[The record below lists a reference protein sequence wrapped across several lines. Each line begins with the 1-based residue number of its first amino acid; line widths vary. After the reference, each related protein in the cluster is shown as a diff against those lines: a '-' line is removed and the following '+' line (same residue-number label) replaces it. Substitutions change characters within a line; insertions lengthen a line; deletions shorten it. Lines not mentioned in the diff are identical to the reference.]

1 MVKKQAILQLSV
13 FASNLISFGHRN
25 KIEKF
30 DQLLKIDN
38 FGINFK
44 IYETKVQS
52 HASMLLH
59 FCTINNR

>member
-13 FASNLISFGHRN
+13 VTSNLISFGHRN

-30 DQLLKIDN
+30 DQLLKN
-38 FGINFK
+38 NYFGINLK
-44 IYETKVQS
+44 IYETIVQS
-52 HASMLLH
+52 LTSMLLH